1 MSKDL
6 TNSQIDRQNI
16 LSNPCALAEV
26 ETPVGINGNSFESRS
41 VLPEKQVAA
50 FLAIKT
56 RTVDNDFEN
65 SADEPRQNGHA
76 LICGKL
82 LQQLKL
88 SRQVT
93 FGHEAHFVTKTTIP
107 RMLDFPAVRS
117 RRKKAAQLAL
127 AKEHP

>member
-41 VLPEKQVAA
+41 VLPEKQVTA
-50 FLAIKT
+50 FLAIKP
-56 RTVDNDFEN
+56 RTADNDLEN
-65 SADEPRQNGHA
+65 FADEPRQNGYA
-76 LICGKL
+76 LVRGKRL
-82 LQQLKL
+82 PQLKL
-88 SRQVT
+88 SRQVN

-107 RMLDFPAVRS
+107 RMLDLLALRS
-117 RRKKAAQLAL
+117 RRKIAAQLAL

>member
-1 MSKDL
+1 MDL
-6 TNSQIDRQNI
+6 SDAYIDRQNI
-16 LSNPCALAEV
+16 LNNPYALVEV
-26 ETPVGINGNSFESRS
+26 EKAAGISGIPFESCP
-41 VLPEKQVAA
+41 VLLKEQVAA
-50 FLAIKT
+50 FFEVST
-56 RTVDNDFEN
+56 RTVDNDLEN

-117 RRKKAAQLAL
+117 RRQKAAQLAL

>member
-16 LSNPCALAEV
+16 LSNPCALEEV

-50 FLAIKT
+50 FLAIKP
-56 RTVDNDFEN
+56 RTVDNDLKN
-65 SADEPRQNGHA
+65 VADEPRQNGYA
-76 LICGKL
+76 LVRGKL

-88 SRQVT
+88 SRQAT
-93 FGHEAHFVTKTTIP
+93 FDDEAHFVTKTTIP

-117 RRKKAAQLAL
+117 RRKKAARLAL

>member
-50 FLAIKT
+50 FLAIKP
-56 RTVDNDFEN
+56 RTVDNDLKN
-65 SADEPRQNGHA
+65 VADEPRQNGYA
-76 LICGKL
+76 LIRRKR
-82 LQQLKL
+82 LQQLKV
-88 SRQVT
+88 SRQAT
-93 FGHEAHFVTKTTIP
+93 FGHEAHFVTKTAIP
-107 RMLDFPAVRS
+107 RMLDLLALRS
-117 RRKKAAQLAL
+117 RRKKAAKLAL
-127 AKEHP
+127 AKDNP

>member
-6 TNSQIDRQNI
+6 VNSQTDRQSI
-16 LSNPCALAEV
+16 LHRPDALAAREKAFGV
-26 ETPVGINGNSFESRS
+26 VGIPIESRS

-50 FLAIKT
+50 FRAIKP
-56 RTVDNDFEN
+56 RTVDNDHKN
-65 SADEPRQNGHA
+65 VADEPRQNGYA
-76 LICGKL
+76 LIRRKR
-82 LQQLKL
+82 LQQLKV

-107 RMLDFPAVRS
+107 RLLDFPAVGS
-117 RRKKAAQLAL
+117 RRKKAARLAL